1 MSREIK
7 FRGKSIDSRY
17 STEEYFLKMVYG
29 QLINRYGDLYILM
42 ADGIEVQV
50 NEKTVGQY
58 IGLQDKNSKRIYE
71 GDIVIVSTYSYEE
84 PLIVTTCVV
93 EYDDEYCLYNFTEIG
108 AKGVYS
114 YSMIEIRNSFKYELE
129 AIGNKYENPEL
140 EGEK

>member
-1 MSREIK
+1 MREIK
-7 FRGKSIDSRY
+7 FRGISIDSRY

-71 GDIVIVSTYSYEE
+71 GDIVGTIYEE
-84 PLIVTTCVV
+84 DGRFIIGF
-93 EYDDEYCLYNFTEIG
+93 DECTASFTLSNNTLSYTFDNI
-108 AKGVYS
+108 YS
-114 YSMIEIRNSFKYELE
+114 SELE